1 MLALLC
7 FVHVHVYMCASA
19 FAGLPFTSASALQ
32 MQYSCSLAVAE
43 PRKALQVALNTLFSY
58 PEAGGYTTAI
68 GGAVGAAPPASV
80 AAAGGA
86 RV

>member
-1 MLALLC
+1 MHSFAL
-7 FVHVHVYMCASA
+7 
-19 FAGLPFTSASALQ
+19 LQ
-32 MQYSCSLAVAE
+32 MQYSCSLAVADSE

-58 PEAGGYTTAI
+58 PEAGGYTTAV